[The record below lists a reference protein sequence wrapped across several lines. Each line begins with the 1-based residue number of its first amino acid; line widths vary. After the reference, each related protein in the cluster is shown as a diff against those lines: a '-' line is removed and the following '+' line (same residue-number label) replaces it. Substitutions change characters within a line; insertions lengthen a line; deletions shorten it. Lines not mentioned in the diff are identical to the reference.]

1 MQKNVCI
8 LGSINMDLVLKVDRM
23 VKPGETILA
32 EDFNKVPGGKGAN
45 QAVAAKRLG
54 ANVCFIGMT
63 GMDDNGSEL
72 LNAFK
77 KDNIDISH
85 IKVSKNDPTGMA
97 IITVDKDGRNSIV
110 VVPGA
115 NMKIDNVSIGEAADV
130 IKKSK
135 LLIAQFE
142 TPVEA
147 TIEAFRIAK
156 ENGVITI
163 LNPAPA
169 RKVPEE
175 LLRLTDIIAP
185 NETEAF
191 DLTNVKVDDVDQVR
205 EAADKFIEKGVRFVI
220 ITLGERGA
228 ALVSKEELTVVPAHK
243 VKAVDTTAAG
253 DSFIGA
259 LASKLQSDKEMSFE
273 NIERAIKFANK
284 VSSIVVQKQGAQPSL
299 PYLDEVLEIYKED

>member
-8 LGSINMDLVLKVDRM
+8 LGSINMDLVLRVNRL
-23 VKPGETILA
+23 VKPGETILSKN
-32 EDFNKVPGGKGAN
+32 FKKVSGGKGAN

-54 ANVCFIGMT
+54 ANVSFIGMV
-63 GMDDNGSEL
+63 GADDNGFEIVK
-72 LNAFK
+72 AFK
-77 KDNIDISH
+77 EDKIDVSH
-85 IKVSKNDPTGMA
+85 IKVSNNDPTGMA
-97 IITVDKDGRNSIV
+97 IITVDDDGRNSIV

-115 NMKIDNVSIGEAADV
+115 NMKIDNTSIEESKDV
-130 IKKSK
+130 IKDSK

-142 TPVEA
+142 TSIEA
-147 TIEAFRIAK
+147 TIKAFKIAK

-169 RKVPEE
+169 RNIPEE
-175 LLRLTDIIAP
+175 LLKLTDIIAP
-185 NETEAF
+185 NETEVF
-191 DLTNVKVDDVDQVR
+191 ELTDIKVDDTDKIR
-205 EAADKFIEKGVRFVI
+205 EAADKLIEKGVKFVI

-228 ALVSKEELTVVPAHK
+228 ALVDKEKLTIVPAYK

-259 LASKLQSDKEMSFE
+259 LATKLQNEKEVCFE
-273 NIERAIKFANK
+273 NVEEAIKFANK

-299 PYLDEVLEIYKED
+299 PYLHEVLKAYKEE

>member
-8 LGSINMDLVLKVDRM
+8 LGSINMDLVLRVDRM
-23 VKPGETILA
+23 VKQGETILSK
-32 EDFNKVPGGKGAN
+32 DFKKISGGKGAN

-54 ANVCFIGMT
+54 ANVSFIGKV

-72 LNAFK
+72 LRALK
-77 KDNIDISH
+77 EDKIDISH
-85 IKVSKNDPTGMA
+85 IKVDENEPTGMA
-97 IITVDKDGRNSIV
+97 IITVDDDGKNSIV

-115 NMKIDNVSIGEAADV
+115 NMKINNDSIDTAKNI
-130 IKKSK
+130 IKESK

-142 TPVEA
+142 TTVEA
-147 TIEAFRIAK
+147 TIEAFKIAK
-156 ENGVITI
+156 ENGVITV

-169 RKVPEE
+169 KEVPDE

-191 DLTNVKVDDVDQVR
+191 ELTNIKVDDNKSIK
-205 EAADKFIEKGVRFVI
+205 EAADKFIEKGVKFVI

-228 ALVSKEELTVVPAHK
+228 ALVSKERLTIVPAYK
-243 VKAVDTTAAG
+243 VKAIDTTAAG

-259 LASKLQSDKEMSFE
+259 LASKLQNEDE
-273 NIERAIKFANK
+273 IEFDTIEKSIKFANK

-299 PYLDEVLEIYKED
+299 PYLDEVISIYGEE

>member
-1 MQKNVCI
+1 MQKNICI
-8 LGSINMDLVLKVDRM
+8 LGSINMDLVLRVNDL

-32 EDFNKVPGGKGAN
+32 KDFNKVPGGKGAN

-54 ANVCFIGMT
+54 ASVSYIGKI
-63 GMDDNGSEL
+63 GRDDNGTEL
-72 LNAFK
+72 LNALK
-77 KDNIDISH
+77 KDEIDVSH
-85 IKVSKNDPTGMA
+85 IKVSESDPTGMA
-97 IITVDKDGRNSIV
+97 IITVDDDGRNSIV

-115 NMKIDNVSIGEAADV
+115 NMKIDTNSIEEARDI
-130 IKKSK
+130 IKESK

-147 TIEAFRIAK
+147 TIKAFEIAK
-156 ENGVITI
+156 ENGVITV

-169 RKVPEE
+169 KEVPEE
-175 LLRLTDIIAP
+175 LLKLTDIIAP

-191 DLTNVKVDDVDQVR
+191 ELTNIKVDDEEKIK
-205 EAADKFIEKGVRFVI
+205 EAAGKFIEKGVKFVI

-228 ALVSKEELTVVPAHK
+228 ALVADEKLSIIPAYK

-259 LASKLQSDKEMSFE
+259 LASKLQNEEKISFE
-273 NIERAIKFANK
+273 IIEIAIKFANK
-284 VSSIVVQKQGAQPSL
+284 VSSIVVQRQGAQPSL
-299 PYLDEVLEIYKED
+299 PHLDEVIRIYGEE

>member
-8 LGSINMDLVLKVDRM
+8 LGSINMDLVLRVNRL
-23 VKPGETILA
+23 VKPGETILSKN
-32 EDFNKVPGGKGAN
+32 FKKVSGGKGAN

-54 ANVCFIGMT
+54 ANVSFIGMV
-63 GMDDNGSEL
+63 GADDNGFEIVK
-72 LNAFK
+72 AFK
-77 KDNIDISH
+77 EDKIDVSH
-85 IKVSKNDPTGMA
+85 IKVSNNDPTGMA
-97 IITVDKDGRNSIV
+97 IITVDDDGRNSIV

-115 NMKIDNVSIGEAADV
+115 NMKIDNTSIEESKDV
-130 IKKSK
+130 IKDSK

-142 TPVEA
+142 TSIEA
-147 TIEAFRIAK
+147 TIKAFKIAK

-169 RKVPEE
+169 RNIPEE
-175 LLRLTDIIAP
+175 LLKLTDIIAP
-185 NETEAF
+185 NETEVF
-191 DLTNVKVDDVDQVR
+191 ELTDIKVDDTDKIR
-205 EAADKFIEKGVRFVI
+205 EAADKLIEKGAKFVI

-228 ALVSKEELTVVPAHK
+228 ALADKEKITIVPAYK

-259 LASKLQSDKEMSFE
+259 LATKLQNKKEVCFE
-273 NIERAIKFANK
+273 NIEEAIKFANK

-299 PYLDEVLEIYKED
+299 PYLDEVLKAYKEE

>member
-1 MQKNVCI
+1 MRKNVCI
-8 LGSINMDLVLKVDRM
+8 LGSINMDLVLRVDRM
-23 VKPGETILA
+23 VKQGETILSK
-32 EDFNKVPGGKGAN
+32 DFKKISGGKGAN

-54 ANVCFIGMT
+54 ANVSFIGKV

-72 LNAFK
+72 LRALK
-77 KDNIDISH
+77 ADKIDVSH
-85 IKVSKNDPTGMA
+85 IKIDKNEPTGMA
-97 IITVDKDGRNSIV
+97 IITVDDEGRNSIV

-115 NMKIDNVSIGEAADV
+115 NMKINNDSIDTAQNI
-130 IKKSK
+130 IKESR

-142 TPVEA
+142 TTVET
-147 TIEAFRIAK
+147 TIEAFKIAK
-156 ENGVITI
+156 ESGVITV

-169 RKVPEE
+169 KEVPDA

-191 DLTNVKVDDVDQVR
+191 ELTNIKVDDNKSIR
-205 EAADKFIEKGVRFVI
+205 EAADKFIEKGVKFVI

-228 ALVSKEELTVVPAHK
+228 ALVSKERLAIIPAYK
-243 VKAVDTTAAG
+243 VKAIDTTAAG

-259 LASKLQSDKEMSFE
+259 LASKLQNEDK
-273 NIERAIKFANK
+273 IEFDTIEKSIKFANK

-299 PYLDEVLEIYKED
+299 PYLDEVISIYGEE

>member
-8 LGSINMDLVLKVDRM
+8 LGSINMDLVLRVNRL
-23 VKPGETILA
+23 VKPGETILSK
-32 EDFNKVPGGKGAN
+32 DFKKVSGGKGAN

-54 ANVCFIGMT
+54 ANVSFIGMV
-63 GMDDNGSEL
+63 GADDNGFEIL
-72 LNAFK
+72 KAFK
-77 KDNIDISH
+77 EDKIDVSH
-85 IKVSKNDPTGMA
+85 IKVSNNDPTGMA
-97 IITVDKDGRNSIV
+97 IITVDDDGRNSIV

-115 NMKIDNVSIGEAADV
+115 NMKIDNTSIEEAKDV
-130 IKKSK
+130 IKDSK

-142 TPVEA
+142 TSIEA
-147 TIEAFRIAK
+147 TIKAFKVAK

-169 RKVPEE
+169 RNIPEE
-175 LLRLTDIIAP
+175 LLKLTDIIAP
-185 NETEAF
+185 NETEVF
-191 DLTNVKVDDVDQVR
+191 ELTDIKVDDNDKIR
-205 EAADKFIEKGVRFVI
+205 EAADKLIEKGVKFVI

-228 ALVSKEELTVVPAHK
+228 ALASQERLTIVPAYK

-259 LASKLQSDKEMSFE
+259 LATKLQNKKEVDFE
-273 NIERAIKFANK
+273 NMEEAIKFANK

-299 PYLDEVLEIYKED
+299 PYLDEVLKAYKEE